1 MNGPTPQ
8 QRAAALYETLD
19 PQELGAVARC
29 CSLEP
34 DDVRQEAW
42 AHCLAITTGRSDHDP
57 TLGSVRQYVMGHLWG
72 LTLRWQA
79 SLRLGCR
86 EDGDTDEIHAPGDL
100 AWEHAL
106 LASSPYTL
114 DPEATD
120 PVQVLLA
127 REAEQAYEAACRVA
141 LDQRV
146 ATGELTEGER
156 TFLELI
162 HAGAPPEE
170 LSELYGLTPRAL
182 RYRCDRLRRKLEGAK
197 TNR

>member
-19 PQELGAVARC
+19 PRELAAVARC

-57 TLGSVRQYVMGHLWG
+57 TLGSVRQYVMGHLWA
-72 LTLRWQA
+72 LTRRWQA

-86 EDGDTDEIHAPGDL
+86 EDRDTDEIHAPGDI

-106 LASSPYTL
+106 LAHSPYMP
-114 DPEATD
+114 DPEAAD
-120 PVQVLLA
+120 PVRVLLA
-127 REAEQAYEAACRVA
+127 RETEQMYEAACRNA
-141 LDQRV
+141 LDRRV
-146 ATGELTEGER
+146 ATGKLTEGER

-170 LSELYGLTPRAL
+170 LSELYGLTLRAL
-182 RYRCDRLRRKLEGAK
+182 RYRYDRLRQKLEEAE
-197 TNR
+197 TTV